1 MSVRSLQCA
10 QLTLCDACDVSRLL
24 VAETSDSGEVKGSD
38 ADAAELLVRPAP
50 NVIDFG
56 PVFINEKV
64 NTAEK
69 HMHLSF

>member
-1 MSVRSLQCA
+1 MG
-10 QLTLCDACDVSRLL
+10 RLL

-64 NTAEK
+64 NTTENTSGR
-69 HMHLSF
+69 LFGIGTRDV